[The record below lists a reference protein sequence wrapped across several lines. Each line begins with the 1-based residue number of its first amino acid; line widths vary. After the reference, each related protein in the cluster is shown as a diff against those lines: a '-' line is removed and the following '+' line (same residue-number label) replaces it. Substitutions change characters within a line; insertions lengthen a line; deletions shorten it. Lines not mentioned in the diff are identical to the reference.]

1 MIKNKMIMVDDEEL
15 IAGASSVPLL
25 SVQGYA
31 KKGGETQKL
40 ALEINKLLKEYQKAT
55 SMPKSI
61 YSYSMA
67 HKRYRGLRKSPKY
80 GLQVKK

>member
-1 MIKNKMIMVDDEEL
+1 MTMVDDEEL
-15 IAGASSVPLL
+15 VAGASSVPLL

-40 ALEINKLLKEYQKAT
+40 ASEINRLLKEYQKAT
-55 SMPKSI
+55 SMQKSI
-61 YSYSMA
+61 YAYPIYEYSRK
-67 HKRYRGLRKSPKY
+67 KRKR